1 MKSLLNALQEGR
13 LVELPEADKEK
24 SLVYLGHLIEA
35 IPDLSVGVDFV
46 ESMLSR
52 ERSANTGLG
61 HGVACPHVRVSGGGD
76 MVCAVGWSPTG
87 IDYGAPDGK
96 KVHLVAMYCIP
107 DAQKNVYLKEV
118 SGLAGAVLKAGGIE
132 PIANAPD
139 LGAVRERLLDWVS
152 AAIEAGIPEAKARMI
167 RLEARQAAAEAAPT
181 LAGDK
186 TAIQGATVLILS
198 LGEAKDVVLCQNAEL
213 GTAIEKAAELRALLG
228 QQSQF
233 DAAGY
238 KLIFR
243 SSTRYEGGRTLYDYL
258 AVKLS

>member
-1 MKSLLNALQEGR
+1 MKSLLNALQDGR

-24 SLVYLGHLIEA
+24 SLIYLGHLIEA

-46 ESMLSR
+46 ESMLAR

-132 PIANAPD
+132 PIASASD
-139 LGAVRERLLDWVS
+139 LGVVRERLLDWVS
-152 AAIEAGIPEAKARMI
+152 TALEASIPEAKARMI
-167 RLEARQAAAEAAPT
+167 RLEARQAAAEAAPP
-181 LAGDK
+181 ADGGK
-186 TAIQGATVLILS
+186 PAIQVAAVLILS
-198 LGEAKDVVLCQNAEL
+198 LGDAQDVVLCQNREL
-213 GTAIEKAAELRALLG
+213 ASALEKTSDLRAQLRQQG
-228 QQSQF
+228 QF
-233 DAAGY
+233 EVAGY
-238 KLIFR
+238 KLIQR
-243 SSTRYEGGRTLYDYL
+243 SSTQYEGGRTLYDLL
-258 AVKLS
+258 AIKLS